1 MLLKEAPTSYY
12 QYERDFKSLK
22 NDMQRKVKYLLN
34 IQPANF
40 KNIFKKDLEADLM
53 LDIFKTFMGQDA

>member
-22 NDMQRKVKYLLN
+22 NDTSRKLKYLQN
-34 IQPANF
+34 ITPEGF
-40 KNIFKKDLEADLM
+40 KNIFKKDLEADAM
-53 LDIFKTFMGQDA
+53 LDIFNTFIG